1 MSLLRD
7 HDWRIRYT
15 PEQGNLLDL
24 VYVPALRCAH
34 TYDRTTGYFNARAL
48 TLAARGVEY
57 LIHNGGRMRLII
69 GCTLDEPE
77 VQAIEK
83 GQSLRDT
90 VEAQLLASPLQ
101 PQRPEETDALAL
113 LAWMVATLFYQFAT
127 CAEAPLRAAL
137 WMGSVAAVATGG
149 YGLLRVVGKRVAV

>member
-90 VEAQLLASPLQ
+90 VEA
-101 PQRPEETDALAL
+101 
-113 LAWMVATLFYQFAT
+113 
-127 CAEAPLRAAL
+127 
-137 WMGSVAAVATGG
+137 
-149 YGLLRVVGKRVAV
+149 